1 MIVSL
6 VPTPT
11 EAFGID
17 TNSKQKAHC
26 DIKKYQQ
33 KKFLKN
39 LFLMQNFLT
48 FKIKKKKIIIIILMI
63 QENVLSINFEKKKDA
78 PLIIHR
84 MYVIQFPNIFPYYL
98 NPVHLNFLIETSN
111 CFKLLFAYSFKF
123 NCYEIL
129 EKGKLREWTSLSI
142 FHDCCSCERRCWDFR
157 RTE

>member
-48 FKIKKKKIIIIILMI
+48 FKIKKKIIIIILMI
-63 QENVLSINFEKKKDA
+63 QENVLSINFEKKKGCTTNYSS
-78 PLIIHR
+78 
-84 MYVIQFPNIFPYYL
+84 YVRNTISKHFSVLSKPC
-98 NPVHLNFLIETSN
+98 TS
-111 CFKLLFAYSFKF
+111 KLPDR
-123 NCYEIL
+123 NV
-129 EKGKLREWTSLSI
+129 
-142 FHDCCSCERRCWDFR
+142 
-157 RTE
+157 

>member
-1 MIVSL
+1 
-6 VPTPT
+6 
-11 EAFGID
+11 
-17 TNSKQKAHC
+17 
-26 DIKKYQQ
+26 
-33 KKFLKN
+33 
-39 LFLMQNFLT
+39 MQNFLT

-111 CFKLLFAYSFKF
+111 CFILLFAHSFKF

-129 EKGKLREWTSLSI
+129 EEGKITRMDLPVHTP
-142 FHDCCSCERRCWDFR
+142 
-157 RTE
+157 